1 MNQHEQPS
9 SRSLW
14 LWSEEE
20 FQTATPGFRPWLDPY
35 PLESE
40 RPVGAVLI
48 CPGGGYGQ
56 RAYHEGILIAE
67 CFNALGYHS
76 FVVHYSVAPHRH
88 PQPLRDVARALRMIR
103 QSAAEWKVDPDHIA
117 VCGFSAGGHLAASL
131 GVHFGHAALQQDT
144 ANDGVSSRPDGL
156 ILCYPVISAGQF
168 RHQGSFD
175 NLLGGDADEAA
186 RSEMSLE
193 LQVSEGTPPAFLWHT
208 VEDAG
213 VPVENSLLFAQ
224 ALRRHHIPFEMHI
237 YPQGRHGLGLSAE
250 DPHVATWV
258 DLCAGWLRGRGW

>member
-1 MNQHEQPS
+1 MMQFEQPTG
-9 SRSLW
+9 RSLW

-20 FQTATPGFRPWLDPY
+20 FDAAEPGFRPWLDPY
-35 PLESE
+35 PLASE
-40 RPVGAVLI
+40 IARGAVLI
-48 CPGGGYGQ
+48 CPGGGYAR

-88 PQPLRDVARALRMIR
+88 PQPLRDVARAMRMIR
-103 QSAAEWKVDPDHIA
+103 QRAGEWHVDPSRIA

-131 GVHFGHAALQQDT
+131 GVHFGHSALAADN
-144 ANDGVSSRPDGL
+144 ADDGVSSRPDAL
-156 ILCYPVISAGQF
+156 VLCYPVISGGAH

-175 NLLGGDADEAA
+175 NLIGPDATEEARA
-186 RSEMSLE
+186 EMSLE
-193 LQVSEGTPPAFLWHT
+193 LQVTAETPPTFLWHT
-208 VEDAG
+208 VEDAA

-224 ALRRHHIPFEMHI
+224 ALRRHNISFELHI

>member
-1 MNQHEQPS
+1 MMEFEQPTA
-9 SRSLW
+9 RSIW
-14 LWSEEE
+14 LWPEDGFEAAE
-20 FQTATPGFRPWLDPY
+20 PGFRPWFDPY
-35 PLESE
+35 PLPGETAL
-40 RPVGAVLI
+40 GAVLI
-48 CPGGGYGQ
+48 CPGGGYAR

-67 CFNALGYHS
+67 CFNALGFHA

-103 QSAAEWKVDPDHIA
+103 QRAGEWRVDPEHIA
-117 VCGFSAGGHLAASL
+117 VCGFSAGGHLTASL
-131 GVHFGHAALQQDT
+131 GVHFDHAALHADT
-144 ANDGVSSRPDGL
+144 AHDGVSSRPDAL
-156 ILCYPVISAGQF
+156 ILCYPVISSGEF

-175 NLLGGDADEAA
+175 NLLGEHADEAA
-186 RSEMSLE
+186 RAEMSLE
-193 LQVSEGTPPAFLWHT
+193 LQVNAHTPPAFLWHT

-224 ALRRHHIPFEMHI
+224 SLRRCGVPFEMHI
-237 YPQGRHGLGLSAE
+237 YPHGRHGLGLSAE